1 MRGLKG
7 RLILEPGIHRI
18 DRAIEIGPSMK
29 IVGRRH
35 NVMGAALAAF
45 YHNIHDL
52 LVRHLGQKFGAT
64 LSTVIAQVIS
74 TFNDRPGESRRQDT
88 SAFGL
93 GFRDHCH
100 LDSGHD

>member
-18 DRAIEIGPSMK
+18 NRTLEIGPLMK

-52 LVRHLGQKFGAT
+52 LVRHVGQKFGAT
-64 LSTVIAQVIS
+64 LA
-74 TFNDRPGESRRQDT
+74 TFVVQITTGRTDRPGESRRQDT